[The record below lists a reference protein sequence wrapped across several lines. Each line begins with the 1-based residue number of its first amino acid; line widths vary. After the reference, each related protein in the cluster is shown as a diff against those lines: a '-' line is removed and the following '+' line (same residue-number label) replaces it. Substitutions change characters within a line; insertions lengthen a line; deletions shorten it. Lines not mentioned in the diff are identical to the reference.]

1 MDENV
6 IEWLNG
12 SDYIGVTL
20 SQKKWINKVE
30 LFATQDENVRILAR
44 NADGSIFA
52 HLPISYLKLSKKR
65 RVQLSNEEREA
76 MAERMRKMRQGGNQ
90 IDS

>member
-6 IEWLNG
+6 IEWING

-20 SQKKWINKVE
+20 SQKRWINKVE

-52 HLPISYLKLSKKR
+52 HLPHFLLEIEQKTHS
-65 RVQLSNEEREA
+65 
-76 MAERMRKMRQGGNQ
+76 
-90 IDS
+90 

>member
-12 SDYIGVTL
+12 SDYIGATL

-52 HLPISYLKLSKKR
+52 HLPISYLKLSPKR

-76 MAERMRKMRQGGNQ
+76 MAERMRKIRQGGNQ

>member
-52 HLPISYLKLSKKR
+52 HLPISYLKLSRKR

>member
-6 IEWLNG
+6 IEWVNG

-30 LFATQDENVRILAR
+30 LFATQDENVQILAR

-65 RVQLSNEEREA
+65 TVELTNEERGEL
-76 MAERMRKMRQGGNQ
+76 AERLRKARNKED
-90 IDS
+90 I

>member
-20 SQKKWINKVE
+20 SQRKWINKVE
-30 LFATQDENVRILAR
+30 LFAKQDENVRILAR
-44 NADGSIFA
+44 NADGSIYA

-65 RVQLSNEEREA
+65 TVELTNEEREEI
-76 MAERMRKMRQGGNQ
+76 AERFRKARNKED
-90 IDS
+90 I

>member
-6 IEWLNG
+6 IEWING

-44 NADGSIFA
+44 NADGSIYA

-65 RVQLSNEEREA
+65 TVELTDEERKELSG
-76 MAERMRKMRQGGNQ
+76 RLRKARNKE
-90 IDS
+90 D

>member
-30 LFATQDENVRILAR
+30 SFAT
-44 NADGSIFA
+44 
-52 HLPISYLKLSKKR
+52 
-65 RVQLSNEEREA
+65 
-76 MAERMRKMRQGGNQ
+76 
-90 IDS
+90 

>member
-6 IEWLNG
+6 IEWLNN

-20 SQKKWINKVE
+20 SQKKWINRVE
-30 LFATQDENVRILAR
+30 AFAKQDENVRILAR
-44 NADGSIFA
+44 NADGSIYA
-52 HLPISYLKLSKKR
+52 HLPISYLKLSPKR

-76 MAERMRKMRQGGNQ
+76 MAERMRKIREKGGQ
-90 IDS
+90 T

>member
-6 IEWLNG
+6 IEWING

-20 SQKKWINKVE
+20 SQKKWINRVE
-30 LFATQDENVRILAR
+30 AFAKQDENVQILAR
-44 NADGSIFA
+44 NTDGSIFA

-65 RVQLSNEEREA
+65 AVELTNEEREEL
-76 MAERMRKMRQGGNQ
+76 AERLRKIREKGGQ
-90 IDS
+90 T

>member
-12 SDYIGVTL
+12 SDYIGATL

-30 LFATQDENVRILAR
+30 LFATQDKNVRILAR

-52 HLPISYLKLSKKR
+52 HLPISYLKLSPKR
-65 RVQLSNEEREA
+65 TVELTDEERKEIS
-76 MAERMRKMRQGGNQ
+76 ERLHRARNKEDN
-90 IDS
+90 

>member
-30 LFATQDENVRILAR
+30 TMARQDENVRILAR